1 MLAHVNN
8 EFYECPVCMKR
19 LRTGALLTKHMS
31 LHSRQRSYKR
41 RTGYSHRA
49 RGSARSGEKQYACR
63 KCKMKYTVLKSLKR
77 HMLISHSQD
86 SLSEVLNSNSHL
98 EESPRNFPVTNS
110 DGYTCRT
117 CGQLFNFQHDLQEH
131 LSLNHTG
138 IYPNSPS
145 DLSFSDQVD
154 RKFSCPDC
162 GKCFKRRSHM
172 TEHQLIHKLHETGV
186 AAYRCQ
192 ECQKQ
197 FFHKGH
203 FNVHIRTHS
212 GERPY
217 GCLMCSR
224 NFNTNAQL
232 NRHLTSHHKDLN
244 GESYCDSFMF
254 TPASNALNEDFR
266 KSDDG
271 DSKLTKDEQS
281 CTFFETISQ
290 ETQNLSTS
298 LHSNESQIEHSAS
311 PLKQHSKKNRTE
323 RVSYLCDVCNKQFFH
338 KGSYTVHIRTHT
350 GEKPFACI
358 ICNRKFNTK
367 SQLNRHMSVHT
378 DKKSDQE
385 SDHSKQNC
393 EKEEDDG
400 ATERNYQCNFCGKR
414 FKRRSHLNEHQLLH
428 KLQKSGERPE
438 LCTICGKRF
447 LTPSHLRVHMRSH
460 VEEKPFACQQC
471 SKQFRSMILLRQ
483 HLKSHTNERPFKCSS
498 CEKSFRLN
506 YNLKIHMTLHTGE
519 RPYVCQVCG
528 KKWGSQA
535 CLNKCMRKHNKRS
548 GLIANQT
555 MSLEDSLS
563 KKPYACSICNKHFA
577 CSGNLRPHM
586 RIHTGEKPFVCDLC
600 GKAFSQKQAMKK
612 HFHMHE
618 RKHSNQT
625 NADQILENGGYF

>member
-1 MLAHVNN
+1 MSKRTNSQLTWRANLKN
-8 EFYECPVCMKR
+8 FRKSLKYRQIRGIVCWFMWTRNSMNVLSAWKGFER
-19 LRTGALLTKHMS
+19 ERCLRKHMLS
-31 LHSRQRSYKR
+31 HSRQRPYKR
-41 RTGYSHRA
+41 RTGFSQRA
-49 RGSARSGEKQYACR
+49 RMSARSGEKQYACR
-63 KCKMKYTVLKSLKR
+63 KCKMKYTALKSLER
-77 HMLISHSQD
+77 HMLVSHSQD

-110 DGYTCRT
+110 DGFTCRT

-145 DLSFSDQVD
+145 NFSFSDQVD

-203 FNVHIRTHS
+203 FNVHVRTHS

-244 GESYCDSFMF
+244 GESYCDPF
-254 TPASNALNEDFR
+254 TFTHASNALNEDFR

-298 LHSNESQIEHSAS
+298 LHSNESQIERSTS

-400 ATERNYQCNFCGKR
+400 TTERNYQCNFCGKR

-428 KLQKSGERPE
+428 KTAEVGRTSRALYHLWQ
-438 LCTICGKRF
+438 TISNAISFEG
-447 LTPSHLRVHMRSH
+447 PH
-460 VEEKPFACQQC
+460 EKPRRGKTVCLSAMFQTVPIHDFITSASEISHRRTAVQMLVVR
-471 SKQFRSMILLRQ
+471 KIL
-483 HLKSHTNERPFKCSS
+483 
-498 CEKSFRLN
+498 
-506 YNLKIHMTLHTGE
+506 
-519 RPYVCQVCG
+519 
-528 KKWGSQA
+528 QA
-535 CLNKCMRKHNKRS
+535 EL
-548 GLIANQT
+548 QP
-555 MSLEDSLS
+555 EDSHDVAHGW
-563 KKPYACSICNKHFA
+563 KAIRV
-577 CSGNLRPHM
+577 SGVWQEMGQP
-586 RIHTGEKPFVCDLC
+586 GV
-600 GKAFSQKQAMKK
+600 
-612 HFHMHE
+612 
-618 RKHSNQT
+618 
-625 NADQILENGGYF
+625 LE